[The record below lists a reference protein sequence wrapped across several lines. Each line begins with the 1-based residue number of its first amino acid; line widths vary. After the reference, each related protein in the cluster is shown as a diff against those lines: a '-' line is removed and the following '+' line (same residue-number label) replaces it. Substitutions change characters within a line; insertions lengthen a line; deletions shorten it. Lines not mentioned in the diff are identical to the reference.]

1 MALTLNSKETMNSV
15 ETAHRKLVSGICD
28 LLTHEPENNWTLE
41 CRTSQRDGA
50 TYYKY
55 VLTTLTVSADRGYT
69 RQNWD
74 ERFALY
80 VSKRQHFTGVPKT
93 MFIELDAN
101 NRTVRFNYKDRTRLN
116 RCFLM
121 ACYEALLQP
130 IKEIIAPQQA
140 LKELSDWTTEE
151 TT

>member
-15 ETAHRKLVSGICD
+15 EAAHRELLSGICD
-28 LLTHEPENNWTLE
+28 LLTHEPENDWILE
-41 CRTSQRDGA
+41 CRTSQRNGA
-50 TYYKY
+50 TYYRY
-55 VLTTLTVSADRGYT
+55 TLSTLSGATIGRE
-69 RQNWD
+69 RWN
-74 ERFALY
+74 ERFSLY

-130 IKEIIAPQQA
+130 IKEIIVPQQA
-140 LKELSDWTTEE
+140 LKELSDWATDEE